1 MLDTYEGESG
11 FRPANESDI
20 MLRLR
25 VLAGEIYRERVY
37 AQYIMRQMFPATATG
52 EYLDAHAEQRGLS
65 RKNGTVASG
74 HVIFLTA
81 SSDHG
86 NILIPAGTQLCTNDG
101 QLRFTT
107 DSDAILSSGS
117 QSVTAGAHAVQEGSA
132 YNILVGKIAVMV
144 TPIAGI
150 SVVKN
155 NERFTGGS
163 DRESDEQLRARV
175 IESYQTISNG
185 ANAAYYRSA
194 AMSVDGV
201 YSASVIGCARGAGT
215 VDVYACARGAVLSN
229 EKIAEIQ
236 TLLNEKR
243 EVNVDVRAVSPT
255 AMNINLYIRL
265 TVAEGYDFDTV
276 AANVREA
283 VVDYINGL
291 GIGNDLR
298 LSKVGEV
305 VYHIEGVADYKFLES
320 YGSDREVPL
329 NRFAKANTITVRD
342 E

>member
-1 MLDTYEGESG
+1 M
-11 FRPANESDI
+11 
-20 MLRLR
+20 
-25 VLAGEIYRERVY
+25 
-37 AQYIMRQMFPATATG
+37 
-52 EYLDAHAEQRGLS
+52 
-65 RKNGTVASG
+65 
-74 HVIFLTA
+74 
-81 SSDHG
+81 
-86 NILIPAGTQLCTNDG
+86 
-101 QLRFTT
+101 
-107 DSDAILSSGS
+107 
-117 QSVTAGAHAVQEGSA
+117 
-132 YNILVGKIAVMV
+132 
-144 TPIAGI
+144 
-150 SVVKN
+150 
-155 NERFTGGS
+155 
-163 DRESDEQLRARV
+163 
-175 IESYQTISNG
+175 
-185 ANAAYYRSA
+185 
-194 AMSVDGV
+194 
-201 YSASVIGCARGAGT
+201 
-215 VDVYACARGAVLSN
+215 
-229 EKIAEIQ
+229 
-236 TLLNEKR
+236 NEKR